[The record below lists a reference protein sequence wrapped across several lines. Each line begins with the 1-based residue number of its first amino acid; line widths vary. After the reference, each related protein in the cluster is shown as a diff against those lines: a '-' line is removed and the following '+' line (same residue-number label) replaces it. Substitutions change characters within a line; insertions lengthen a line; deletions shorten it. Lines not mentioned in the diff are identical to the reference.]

1 MPCSPDM
8 EEETM
13 RFLFQLDHRDGLS
26 KLIGLNF
33 FLLVAPNLFGKLK
46 KSEKPPPTKITNT
59 QLAVV
64 NSCLALEEHRMGPCR
79 PPWDG
84 GYLSISLSRKRTR
97 PYPAH
102 TIWLKSANSLWQ
114 ELILK
119 LSLAL
124 HLKNCAIIHYVVIPT
139 HRSWWTEEGGRSY
152 PSGLKSLA
160 RCKCKHQPCSGL

>member
-46 KSEKPPPTKITNT
+46 KSEKPP
-59 QLAVV
+59 
-64 NSCLALEEHRMGPCR
+64 
-79 PPWDG
+79 
-84 GYLSISLSRKRTR
+84 
-97 PYPAH
+97 
-102 TIWLKSANSLWQ
+102 
-114 ELILK
+114 LK

-139 HRSWWTEEGGRSY
+139 HRSW
-152 PSGLKSLA
+152 
-160 RCKCKHQPCSGL
+160 